1 MAHFLRDFSN
11 DLAEILGTIG
21 LPILVVVFLKSR
33 RLVLLFVAICIVSL
47 ALVME
52 TLRDVL
58 VTVGY
63 VFVVSLLIFAGV
75 QTFQKWR
82 SEPKISKPTP

>member
-1 MAHFLRDFSN
+1 MAHFLRDFLN
-11 DLAEILGTIG
+11 DLVEILGTIG
-21 LPILVVVFLKSR
+21 LSILVIVFLKSR
-33 RLVLLFVAICIVSL
+33 RFVLLFITICIVSL
-47 ALVME
+47 ALVIE

-63 VFVVSLLIFAGV
+63 VFVVSLLIFVGV

-82 SEPKISKPTP
+82 LEPKI

>member
-11 DLAEILGTIG
+11 DLVEILGTIG
-21 LPILVVVFLKSR
+21 LPILVIVFFKSR
-33 RLVLLFVAICIVSL
+33 RFVLLSITICIVSF

-63 VFVVSLLIFAGV
+63 VFVVSLLIFVGV

-82 SEPKISKPTP
+82 LEPKI

>member
-1 MAHFLRDFSN
+1 MAHFLRDFLN
-11 DLAEILGTIG
+11 DLVEILGTIG
-21 LPILVVVFLKSR
+21 LPILVIVFFKSR
-33 RLVLLFVAICIVSL
+33 RFVLLSITICIVSF

-63 VFVVSLLIFAGV
+63 VFVVSLLIFVGV

-82 SEPKISKPTP
+82 LEPKI

>member
-1 MAHFLRDFSN
+1 MRDFLN
-11 DLAEILGTIG
+11 DLVEILGTIG
-21 LPILVVVFLKSR
+21 LPILVIVFFKSR
-33 RLVLLFVAICIVSL
+33 RFVLLSITICIVSF

-63 VFVVSLLIFAGV
+63 VFVVSLLIFVGV

-82 SEPKISKPTP
+82 LEPKI